1 MKVVSLRRWLFLI
14 SAIVIVPGIISLVIP
29 PSIKPGIEFTS
40 GSVLNLTFVEPVA
53 ESEIRM
59 QLTTLGHPD
68 AVVQKLGSKSV
79 LIRTKLLKDAPRDAV
94 NAVGERELIEQTLSA
109 NVGSIEASQFDS
121 TSPIVAAETVRNS
134 AIAVAVAAIGILI
147 YITWAF
153 RNIPNPFRYGGA
165 AIVAL
170 IHDLLVVLGI
180 FSILGKVIG
189 LEVNAMFI
197 VGLLTVLGYSVNDT
211 IVVFDRIREN
221 VARSIDRPIEEVV
234 NESVLQS
241 LGRSLNTSLT
251 TLIVL
256 VALLL
261 LGGPT
266 IKELL
271 IALAIGVV
279 SGTYSSIAVASQMLV
294 IWERGEFRKVLRFL
308 RLVPAR
314 SN

>member
-1 MKVVSLRRWLFLI
+1 MNVVSIRRWLFLI
-14 SAIVIVPGIISLVIP
+14 SAIVIVPGIISLAIP
-29 PSIKPGIEFTS
+29 PTIKPGIEFTS

-53 ESEIRM
+53 ESAIRT
-59 QLTTLGHPD
+59 QLTVLGHPD
-68 AVVQKLGSKSV
+68 AVVQKMGSKSV

-94 NAVGERELIEQTLSA
+94 NEVGERELIEQTLSDK
-109 NVGSIEASQFDS
+109 VGSIEASQFDS
-121 TSPIVAAETVRNS
+121 TSPIVAIETVRNS
-134 AIAVAVAAIGILI
+134 AIAVGVAAIGILI

-170 IHDLLVVLGI
+170 IHDLLVVVGI

-251 TLIVL
+251 TLVVL
-256 VALLL
+256 IALLL

-271 IALAIGVV
+271 LALAIGVV
-279 SGTYSSIAVASQMLV
+279 SGTYSSIAVASQLLV
-294 IWERGEFRKVLRFL
+294 IWERGEFRKALRFL
-308 RLVPAR
+308 RLVPTR